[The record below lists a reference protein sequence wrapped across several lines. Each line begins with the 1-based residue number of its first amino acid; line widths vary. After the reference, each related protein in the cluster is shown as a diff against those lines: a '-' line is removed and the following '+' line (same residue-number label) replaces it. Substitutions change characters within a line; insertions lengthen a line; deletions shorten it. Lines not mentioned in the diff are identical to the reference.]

1 MVGFGLG
8 LGIGIGLPM
17 VMSKYTV
24 VVTGASV
31 GSDLGMNCLKK
42 SMFLT
47 SPPRNLCVT
56 APRGAT
62 TSAEALLVRRQTKS
76 ITRRSEINEMMTH
89 FVTEMRRS
97 VESEAQPQRME
108 VNDRVNDAVSCREE

>member
-1 MVGFGLG
+1 
-8 LGIGIGLPM
+8 M

-62 TSAEALLVRRQTKS
+62 TSAEALVLVRRHTKS
-76 ITRRSEINEMMTH
+76 ITGRSEIHEMKTH
-89 FVTEMRRS
+89 FVTEMRRG
-97 VESEAQPQRME
+97 
-108 VNDRVNDAVSCREE
+108 

>member
-1 MVGFGLG
+1 
-8 LGIGIGLPM
+8 M

-56 APRGAT
+56 TDSGAT
-62 TSAEALLVRRQTKS
+62 TSAEALLLVV
-76 ITRRSEINEMMTH
+76 TRRRESIASEN
-89 FVTEMRRS
+89 
-97 VESEAQPQRME
+97 
-108 VNDRVNDAVSCREE
+108 

>member
-1 MVGFGLG
+1 
-8 LGIGIGLPM
+8 M

-56 APRGAT
+56 TDRGAT
-62 TSAEALLVRRQTKS
+62 TSAEVLLV
-76 ITRRSEINEMMTH
+76 TRRRESIASEN
-89 FVTEMRRS
+89 
-97 VESEAQPQRME
+97 
-108 VNDRVNDAVSCREE
+108 

>member
-1 MVGFGLG
+1 
-8 LGIGIGLPM
+8 M

-62 TSAEALLVRRQTKS
+62 TSAEAEVLVRRHTKS
-76 ITRRSEINEMMTH
+76 ITRRSEIIEMMTH
-89 FVTEMRRS
+89 FVTEMRRRLK
-97 VESEAQPQRME
+97 VRHIPTAWRLTT
-108 VNDRVNDAVSCREE
+108 V